1 MRFMIQLWSD
11 EARPAAAEHV
21 AALAQFN
28 DELSQAGVLLA
39 AEGLVASSAGVHIG
53 LAGGERHVREGARPA
68 QRLGV
73 GFWIV
78 RVGCKR
84 EAVELAQ
91 RCPLAEGDAIEV
103 RQLFGAAD
111 FDAMT
116 AALAL

>member
-11 EARPAAAEHV
+11 EGRPAPAEHV
-21 AALAQFN
+21 AALAQYN
-28 DELSQAGVLLA
+28 DELGQAGVLLA

-53 LAGGERHVREGARPA
+53 LAGGERHVREGVHSS
-68 QRLGV
+68 QRSGV

-91 RCPLAEGDAIEV
+91 RCPLGEGDAIEV
-103 RQLFGAAD
+103 RQLYGAAD
-111 FDAMT
+111 LDGY
-116 AALAL
+116 